1 MATSIKLGISSCLL
15 GQKFRY
21 DGEHKLDPFLT
32 YTVGQHVEYV
42 PVCPEVE
49 CGFGIPREALRLAG
63 DPESPRLIT
72 TSTHKD
78 FTERMA
84 RWAKKRITE
93 LEKADLWGF
102 IFKSKSPSC
111 GMERVTVYNERGM
124 PVKKGSGIFVRIFM
138 KHFPLIPVEGEDHLH
153 DPKLRGNFIERIFI
167 QKRWREVLAKK
178 WSIENIAE
186 FHAEHELLI
195 LSHSERHFR
204 SIGKIV
210 VSGNELPIKELYEK
224 YEAQLMEALKLK
236 TTPRKN
242 THVLQ
247 HLMGYFKKQLSAD
260 ERQELVGVIHQYREG
275 YVPLIVPI
283 TLVNHYARKYK
294 QPYLGK
300 QTYLQ
305 PHPIA
310 LQLRNHA

>member
-15 GQKFRY
+15 GQKIRY
-21 DGEHKLDPFLT
+21 DGGHKLDPFLT
-32 YTVGQHVEYV
+32 DTVGQYVEYV

-72 TSTHKD
+72 TNTHKD
-78 FTERMA
+78 FTELMA
-84 RWAKKRITE
+84 RWAKKRIIE
-93 LEKADLWGF
+93 LAKADLWGF

-111 GMERVTVYNERGM
+111 GMERVTVYNERGI
-124 PVKKGSGIFVRIFM
+124 PVKKGSGIFARIFM
-138 KHFPLIPVEGEDHLH
+138 EHFPQIPVEDEDHLH
-153 DPKLRGNFIERIFI
+153 APKLRENFIERIFI

-178 WSIENIAE
+178 WSIGNIVE
-186 FHAEHELLI
+186 FHAEHKLLI

-204 SIGKIV
+204 SMGKIV
-210 VSGNELPIKELYEK
+210 VIGNELPIKELYEK
-224 YEAQLMEALKLK
+224 YEARLMEALKLK

-242 THVLQ
+242 IQVLQ
-247 HLMGYFKKQLSAD
+247 HLMDYFKRQLSAD

-283 TLVNHYARKYK
+283 TLINHYVREYK

-310 LQLRNHA
+310 LQLRNHV

>member
-1 MATSIKLGISSCLL
+1 M
-15 GQKFRY
+15 
-21 DGEHKLDPFLT
+21 
-32 YTVGQHVEYV
+32 
-42 PVCPEVE
+42 
-49 CGFGIPREALRLAG
+49 RLAG

-72 TSTHKD
+72 TNTHKD
-78 FTERMA
+78 FTELMA
-84 RWAKKRITE
+84 RWAKKRIIE
-93 LEKADLWGF
+93 LAKADLWGF

-111 GMERVTVYNERGM
+111 GMERVTVYNERGI
-124 PVKKGSGIFVRIFM
+124 PVKKGSGIFARIFM
-138 KHFPLIPVEGEDHLH
+138 EHFPQIPVEDEDHLH
-153 DPKLRGNFIERIFI
+153 APKLRENFIERIFI

-178 WSIENIAE
+178 WSIGNIVE
-186 FHAEHELLI
+186 FHAEHKLLI

-204 SIGKIV
+204 SMGKIV
-210 VSGNELPIKELYEK
+210 VIGNELPIKELYEK
-224 YEAQLMEALKLK
+224 YEARLMEALKLK

-242 THVLQ
+242 IQVLQ
-247 HLMGYFKKQLSAD
+247 HLMGYFKRQLSAD

-283 TLVNHYARKYK
+283 TLINHYVREYK

-310 LQLRNHA
+310 LQLRNHV